1 MWYRLAAPPSKLV
14 KNLYPDTFW
23 VDKVE
28 IKPGEEMGIRAWRG
42 LLKTTLINVRNENNL
57 LNFLNSRIIKDN
69 RGRKVFQFFNAAT
82 LLPNPVEGGFWVKVK
97 EENELGEI
105 VLVPKFIP
113 RGKGLGIVEWK
124 ELLRTDRDN
133 INTED
138 KLRDFLSNDKF
149 KYEGK
154 KKFYIPAVLGNP
166 TLLSNP
172 IINGFWVKVKEKNEL
187 GEITPKAKFI
197 AYGEKMGVKEWNKLL
212 STGQINSQD
221 KDSLKKFLTDKKFKY
236 IGKDK
241 FYVPAPLNRA
251 VLIKN
256 PIPEGFY
263 VDGEPIEPGEE
274 KNIAEWTRLL
284 RSDVLNTKDITL
296 EQFLSDKLIRNED
309 GDLIY
314 TYDPRKRSILFKNP
328 IPEGFYVNGE
338 PIEPS
343 RTMGVVEWQK
353 LLDTS
358 KISGN
363 NPNSLRD
370 FLNEEGK
377 ITIVDGKKIYNPFV
391 KVINLKNPLEQSFW
405 VGNREI
411 FPNEEMNVSEWT
423 KLLKTDRI
431 NVNNEESL
439 KDFLS
444 DRRRFRTIK
453 NRTTYIPIKKSSREG
468 LFGEKFYNYNN
479 DDIVVKAGQ
488 YINVLANKTY
498 YLYLDFAFKKNNKIL
513 LAVEI
518 NGAQH
523 YGFVSFTNSSTYDK
537 WQEGLHNDI
546 LKINYCHNNNIPLL
560 IFNHM
565 LSDEDF
571 KTIVNNLHQNPLAY
585 IDYIPQP
592 VMNNDYKN
600 TSHEFIKRQI
610 YSHLYPVFNNLIS
623 FKDDESKKRYI
634 KDTLIL
640 ISKLMGI
647 YEGGIDKTDYIKSF
661 NLSTDLTS
669 NYNICLSIYNN
680 LYPEYPLDRDEKIT
694 YSDLSKQP
702 RLRKEKSPTIQ
713 KPKTIEQDP
722 LDN

>member
-28 IKPGEEMGIRAWRG
+28 IKPGKEMGIVSWRT

-57 LNFLNSRIIKDN
+57 LTFLNSRIIKDN

-197 AYGEKMGVKEWNKLL
+197 AYGEEKGVKDWNKLL
-212 STGQINSQD
+212 NTGQINSQD
-221 KDSLKKFLTDKKFKY
+221 KDSLKKFLTDNKFEY
-236 IGKDK
+236 VGKRK
-241 FYVPAPLNRA
+241 FYIPAPLHRA
-251 VLIKN
+251 ILISN
-256 PIPEGFY
+256 PIPEVFY
-263 VDGEPIEPGEE
+263 IDGNPIAPTEK

-284 RSDVLNTKDITL
+284 KSDVLNTKDITL

-423 KLLKTDRI
+423 KLLNTDRI

-453 NRTTYIPIKKSSREG
+453 NRATYIPIKKSSREG

-523 YGFVSFTNSSTYDK
+523 YGFVSFTNSSTYNK

-585 IDYIPQP
+585 INYIPQP
-592 VMNNDYKN
+592 VIDNDVKN

-610 YSHLYPVFNNLIS
+610 YSHLYPVFNNVIS
-623 FKDDESKKRYI
+623 FKDDESKKTYI

-661 NLSTDLTS
+661 NRDTDLTS
-669 NYNICLSIYNN
+669 NYNICLAIYNN
-680 LYPEYPLDRDEKIT
+680 LYPKYPLDRDEKIT

-702 RLRKEKSPTIQ
+702 RLRKEKSPTVQ
-713 KPKTIEQDP
+713 KPKEIEENP
-722 LDN
+722 LEI